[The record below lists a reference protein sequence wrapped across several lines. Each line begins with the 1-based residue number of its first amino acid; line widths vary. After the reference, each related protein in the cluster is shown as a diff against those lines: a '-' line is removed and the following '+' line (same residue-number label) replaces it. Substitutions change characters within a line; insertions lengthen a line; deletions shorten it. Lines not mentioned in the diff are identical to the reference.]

1 MARRKR
7 QYNTIRTDYLEQKIA
22 FYRSTGR
29 EWEADILV
37 QVARDVNAPIDMD
50 EIQKMVEMY
59 RKYSK
64 E

>member
-1 MARRKR
+1 MTHRRR

-29 EWEADILV
+29 EWEASILT

-50 EIQKMVEMY
+50 EIQKMVEKY
-59 RKYSK
+59 RKYAK